1 MAETKLAKAPWPKP
15 QKPAKLTP
23 NDSRI
28 DAKFNE
34 WAKREGI
41 NLKQMKLM
49 EKSK

>member
-1 MAETKLAKAPWPKP
+1 MTQTTLAKAPWHKPKAER
-15 QKPAKLTP
+15 KKMHP

-41 NLKQMKLM
+41 NLNQLKLM
-49 EKSK
+49 EKK